1 MDVEAAITI
10 EAPTGVVW
18 SVATDIEGSPSTI
31 SGIEEIEIL
40 EQPPGGLVGLKW
52 KESRKIGGREA
63 VETMWITEADEGSYY
78 VTEAR
83 SHGAIYRT
91 RIDLSDT
98 ADGTILRMAFS
109 AEPVSIVARIFTVVL
124 GSLMKRSIRNA
135 FMKDLQDIK
144 AAAESRHARRTE

>member
-1 MDVEAAITI
+1 MDVEVEITI
-10 EAPTGVVW
+10 EAPAGVVW

-31 SGIEEIEIL
+31 SGIEEVEIL
-40 EQPPGGLVGLKW
+40 ERPPSGIVGLKW
-52 KESRKIGGREA
+52 KESRKIGGSKA

-78 VTEAR
+78 VAQAR

-109 AEPVSIVARIFTVVL
+109 AKPVSIVARIFTAVL
-124 GSLMKRSIRNA
+124 SPLMKRSIRNA

-144 AAAESRHARRTE
+144 AAAESRHTRRPG